1 MSKEIKEIKIK
12 EILKNNKEYEVSIEH
27 KENNITLVNFK
38 LSKGMTH
45 KEAFDFLEEIRNH
58 I

>member
-1 MSKEIKEIKIK
+1 MNEEKLIE
-12 EILKNNKEYEVSIEH
+12 LYKEYEVSIEH

-38 LSKGMTH
+38 PTEGMTP